1 MFKGRSK
8 VLFVS
13 SLLTT
18 IYVIYLII
26 HFGSSMFVDDGA
38 EALGG
43 VIATAL
49 VTPHM
54 VLLGLGAIFGWLGF
68 FLRKTWAVLV
78 AFILYIV
85 AALLF
90 LVYAIFV
97 IPSIV
102 LGIIGY
108 GNQKKLNRNSN
119 NIQ

>member
-43 VIATAL
+43 AIATAL

-54 VLLGLGAIFGWLGF
+54 VLLGLGTIFGWLGF
-68 FLRKTWAVLV
+68 FLRKTWVVLV

-85 AALLF
+85 GAFLF

-97 IPSIV
+97 IPSII

-108 GNQKKLNRNSN
+108 VNQKKINRSN
-119 NIQ
+119 NNM